1 MNPSALRA
9 PKLVFVNR
17 YFFPD
22 QSATSQMLSDLAF
35 GLAARGRDV
44 YVVCSRQRYDDA
56 SAALSPHETV
66 DGVTIHR
73 VVSSRFGRAHLAGRA
88 LDYATFY
95 LACAVRLVR
104 LLSRGDTVVLLTDP
118 PLLSILG
125 LLAAKLT
132 GAHLVNWLHDVY
144 PEIASRLGANPLPGP
159 LDRWLCRWRNR
170 SLARARMN
178 VVLGRRM
185 GETIAACGITPERIR
200 VIENWASVTDAGPKP
215 ACDSELRAR
224 LGLAGKFVVGYS
236 GNLGRA
242 HEYRTLLE
250 AAGLLA
256 AETDLAF
263 LMVGGGAGMTALRR
277 MSAER
282 GLGNL
287 HFHPYVTR
295 AELPDSLAAA
305 DVHLLSLLPALEGF
319 IVPSKFY
326 GILASARPVVFVGDP
341 QGEVARIIH
350 EAQLGEAQIG
360 EAVSVGDAPGLARVL
375 RGLRADPARCQALGS
390 AGHRLYCRRYTAIR
404 ALEQWTQVLEVP
416 APPDSIV
423 VDLRGS

>member
-1 MNPSALRA
+1 MNPSAPRA

-35 GLAARGRDV
+35 GLAARGCDV
-44 YVVCSRQRYDDA
+44 HVVCSRQRYDDA
-56 SAALSPHETV
+56 GAALRPHETV
-66 DGVTIHR
+66 SGVTIHR
-73 VVSSRFGRAHLAGRA
+73 VPSSRFGRAHLGGRA

-95 LACAVRLVR
+95 FACAVRLVR
-104 LLSRGDTVVLLTDP
+104 ISGRGDTVVTLTDP

-125 LLAAKLT
+125 MLAAQLT

-144 PEIASRLGANPLPGP
+144 PEVASRLGANPLPEP
-159 LDRWLCRWRNR
+159 LDRWLCRLRDR

-185 GETIAACGITPERIR
+185 ADVIAARGIDRERIR
-200 VIENWASVTDAGPKP
+200 VIENWAGDPEVVPKAAG
-215 ACDSELRAR
+215 ASELRTR
-224 LGLAGKFVVGYS
+224 LGFAGKFVVGYS

-250 AAGLLA
+250 AVVLLA
-256 AETDLAF
+256 AEPDVVF

-277 MSAER
+277 EASER
-282 GLGNL
+282 GLGNV

-305 DVHLLSLLPALEGF
+305 DVHLLSLLPALEGL

-326 GILASARPVVFVGDP
+326 GILAAARPVVFVGDP
-341 QGEVARIIH
+341 QGEVARIIR
-350 EAQLGEAQIG
+350 EMQLGAV
-360 EAVSVGDAPGLARVL
+360 VSVGDAAHLARVL
-375 RGLRADPARCQALGS
+375 RELREEPARCEALGR
-390 AGHRLYCRRYTAIR
+390 AGHRLYGGRYTATR
-404 ALEQWTQVLEVP
+404 ALEQWTQLLEL
-416 APPDSIV
+416 PPPPGSMAV
-423 VDLRGS
+423 GLRGP

>member
-35 GLAARGRDV
+35 GLAARGCDV
-44 YVVCSRQRYDDA
+44 HVVCSRQRYDDA
-56 SAALSPHETV
+56 SAALRPHEAV

-73 VVSSRFGRAHLAGRA
+73 VVSSRFGRAHLGGRA

-95 LACAVRLVR
+95 FACAARLVR
-104 LLSRGDTVVLLTDP
+104 LLSRGDTVVTLTDP

-125 LLAAKLT
+125 MLAAQLT

-144 PEIASRLGANPLPGP
+144 PEIASRLAANPLPGP
-159 LDRWLCRWRNR
+159 LDRWLCRWRDR
-170 SLARARMN
+170 SLAGARMN

-185 GETIAACGITPERIR
+185 GEMIAARGIARERIR
-200 VIENWASVTDAGPKP
+200 VIENWASVPDAGPKP
-215 ACDSELRAR
+215 ASASELRAR
-224 LGLAGKFVVGYS
+224 LGFAGKFVVGYS

-250 AAGLLA
+250 AAELLA
-256 AETDLAF
+256 AETDLVL
-263 LMVGGGAGMTALRR
+263 LMVGGGAGMTTLHR
-277 MSAER
+277 MAAQR
-282 GLGNL
+282 GLGNV

-305 DVHLLSLLPALEGF
+305 DVHLLSLLPALEGL

-326 GILASARPVVFVGDP
+326 GILAAARPVVFVGDP
-341 QGEVARIIH
+341 QGEVARII
-350 EAQLGEAQIG
+350 GEAQIG
-360 EAVSVGDAPGLARVL
+360 AAVRIGDATGLARVL
-375 RGLRADPARCQALGS
+375 RELRDDPARCQALGR
-390 AGHRLYCRRYTAIR
+390 AGHRLYCRRYTATL

-416 APPDSIV
+416 APPDSMV

>member
-35 GLAARGRDV
+35 GLAARGCDV
-44 YVVCSRQRYDDA
+44 HVVCSRQRYDDA
-56 SAALSPHETV
+56 GAALPAHETV
-66 DGVTIHR
+66 DGVTVHR
-73 VVSSRFGRAHLAGRA
+73 VVSSRFGRAHLGGRA

-95 LACAVRLVR
+95 LACAARLVR
-104 LLSRGDTVVLLTDP
+104 LLSRGDTAVMLTDP

-125 LLAAKLT
+125 MLAAQLK
-132 GAHLVNWLHDVY
+132 GAHLVNWLHNVY
-144 PEIASRLGANPLPGP
+144 PEIASRLAANPLPGP
-159 LDRWLCRWRNR
+159 LDRWLCRWRDR
-170 SLARARMN
+170 SLARARTN
-178 VVLGRRM
+178 VVLGQRM
-185 GETIAACGITPERIR
+185 GEIIAARGIAPERIR
-200 VIENWASVTDAGPKP
+200 VIENWASVPDAGPKP
-215 ACDSELRAR
+215 ASDSELRAR

-242 HEYRTLLE
+242 HEYCTLLE

-256 AETDLAF
+256 AETDLVF

-277 MSAER
+277 IAAER

-350 EAQLGEAQIG
+350 EAQIGEAQIG

-375 RGLRADPARCQALGS
+375 RGLRADPARCEALGR
-390 AGHRLYCRRYTAIR
+390 AGHRLYGRRYTATR

-416 APPDSIV
+416 APPDSMV
-423 VDLRGS
+423 VELRGS

>member
-1 MNPSALRA
+1 MNSSALRA

-35 GLAARGRDV
+35 GLAARECDV
-44 YVVCSRQRYDDA
+44 HVVCSRQRYDDA
-56 SAALSPHETV
+56 SAALRPHETV

-73 VVSSRFGRAHLAGRA
+73 VMSSRFGRAHLGGRA

-95 LACAVRLVR
+95 LACAARLVR
-104 LLSRGDTVVLLTDP
+104 ILRRGDTVVTLTDP

-125 LLAAKLT
+125 MLAAQLT

-144 PEIASRLGANPLPGP
+144 PEIASRLGANPLPGT
-159 LDRWLCRWRNR
+159 LDRRLCRWRDR

-178 VVLGRRM
+178 VVLGGRM
-185 GETIAACGITPERIR
+185 GDIIAARGIARERIG
-200 VIENWASVTDAGPKP
+200 VIENWASLPEAAPKP
-215 ACDSELRAR
+215 ASASELRAR
-224 LGLAGKFVVGYS
+224 LGFAGKFVVGYS

-250 AAGLLA
+250 AAELLA
-256 AETDLAF
+256 AETDLVF
-263 LMVGGGAGMTALRR
+263 LMVGGGAGMTALHR
-277 MSAER
+277 MAMQR

-295 AELPDSLAAA
+295 AELPDSLAAP
-305 DVHLLSLLPALEGF
+305 DVHLLSLLPALEGL

-326 GILASARPVVFVGDP
+326 GILAAARPVVFVGDP

-375 RGLRADPARCQALGS
+375 RELRADPVHCQALGR
-390 AGHRLYCRRYTAIR
+390 AGHRLYCGRYTANR
-404 ALEQWTQVLEVP
+404 ALEQWTQVLEMP
-416 APPDSIV
+416 APPDSMA
-423 VDLRGS
+423 VDLRG